1 MRIEQ
6 LIEKPIRRLV
16 YLVTNFSQSVHV
28 EDVKHYSNILLNS
41 WWTDAAY
48 YRLTLKYFAAYARL
62 CWGDLPDEVRVL
74 VEFFEDVN
82 DFLKENDC
90 WQTNIAN
97 KEDDEIDEDETDEG
111 ETDEESNDTDDETD
125 DE

>member
-1 MRIEQ
+1 MKIEH
-6 LIEKPIRRLV
+6 LIEKPIRRLA

-28 EDVKHYSNILLNS
+28 EDVKHYANLLLNN
-41 WWTDAAY
+41 WWADAAY

-74 VEFFEDVN
+74 VEFLEDVN

-90 WQTNIAN
+90 WQTNTDEADTD
-97 KEDDEIDEDETDEG
+97 EETDDDADDADDADEDE
-111 ETDEESNDTDDETD
+111 
-125 DE
+125 